1 MLAVTLAEHWFLIW
15 HRVELQLSRFAKA
28 KKRKTIRTL
37 LREVK
42 MAYMKNLVIFVSLML
57 LLSPLARAATVREV
71 VETLEVPFRVDTP
84 SADAI
89 HDVETEFSQ
98 ESGIASL
105 DRKQQGSGRVTLQF
119 DRQST
124 STVPLV
130 KFRWEYDFPT
140 RQEIVSDGR
149 TMWVY
154 IPENN
159 QVIESDVSRVS
170 QARSQDPLTFLTG
183 LGNLS
188 RDFLVRWA
196 SPNRDDDGNYVLKLT
211 PKTTTTMFRE
221 LEVVVDRRAVNEYAG
236 SGLTGRTFPI
246 VSTRAVDTSENTTKI
261 VFDQNR
267 VRLNRGVSP
276 LNFDFM
282 MPAGVDVVRP
292 EGHRMG
298 Y

>member
-1 MLAVTLAEHWFLIW
+1 
-15 HRVELQLSRFAKA
+15 
-28 KKRKTIRTL
+28 
-37 LREVK
+37 